1 MISLPNNVNNLPL
14 ELMVHLMSFLDNAN
28 NYMLI
33 TTCKYLNNHSK
44 KFGYLTYIKADNS
57 VNMMTFLKR
66 CCNHIKTLKTIEIHL
81 LENPHLWLVDYV
93 ENIIFDY
100 CSVLSTV
107 NPGKKV
113 KTKKIKIND
122 HNRYTNKATL
132 NINWE
137 YFPDLEDIE
146 LTVHDV
152 NINGLNNCKKL
163 KKININTSI
172 GRTESININ
181 LDNFPKLNVY
191 DVFICK
197 KRKLT

>member
-1 MISLPNNVNNLPL
+1 MISLHYNINNLPL
-14 ELMVHLMSFLDNAN
+14 ELMVHLMSFLDDAN

-33 TTCKYLNNHSK
+33 TTCKYLNNYSK
-44 KFGYLTYIKADNS
+44 KFGYLTYMKADNT
-57 VNMMTFLKR
+57 VNMMTFLER
-66 CCNHIKTLKTIEIHL
+66 CCNHFKTLKTIEIHL

-100 CSVLSTV
+100 CSVLSAV

-122 HNRYTNKATL
+122 HNRYINKATL

-146 LTVHDV
+146 LTVHNV
-152 NINGLNNCKKL
+152 NIYGLNNCKKL

-172 GRTESININ
+172 ERTHNTLPESLNIN
-181 LDNFPKLNVY
+181 LKNFPKL
-191 DVFICK
+191 
-197 KRKLT
+197 KRLRYVHY

>member
-1 MISLPNNVNNLPL
+1 MISIHNNVNNLPL
-14 ELMVHLMSFLDNAN
+14 ELMVHLMSFLDDTN
-28 NYMLI
+28 NYTLS

-44 KFGYLTYIKADNS
+44 KFGYLTYMKADNT
-57 VNMMTFLKR
+57 VNMMTFLER
-66 CCNHIKTLKTIEIHL
+66 CCNHFKTLKTIEIHL

-100 CSVLSTV
+100 CSILSTV

-122 HNRYTNKATL
+122 HNRHTNKATL

-146 LTVHDV
+146 LTVYNV

-172 GRTESININ
+172 ERTHNTLPESLNIN
-181 LDNFPKLNVY
+181 FLNFPKL
-191 DVFICK
+191 
-197 KRKLT
+197 KRLRYVHY